1 MMDNNQNNNERI
13 ELDQRFLDM
22 LADRL
27 TAQQHGQGKL
37 APTKAATALATML
50 TSFYK
55 ELQRGGI
62 PRPLSFKLTIAL
74 LNLILR
80 N

>member
-1 MMDNNQNNNERI
+1 MDNSQNNNERI

-37 APTKAATALATML
+37 APTKAATALATLL

-55 ELQRGGI
+55 ELQRGGV
-62 PRPLSFKLTIAL
+62 PRSLSFKLTVAL
-74 LNLILR
+74 LHITLR
-80 N
+80 H

>member
-55 ELQRGGI
+55 ELRRRGV
-62 PRPLSFKLTIAL
+62 PRPLSFSLTQML